1 MILDIVY
8 INVYSITHG
17 KEQYGTAT
25 STHRKARAGRSEAV
39 SGLGPCRGL
48 AQGKTVYRAS
58 GEAEEVMSDE
68 ELQAVLMVGYGYHR
82 AWDPLY
88 QRSRWVKGW
97 LPGAPTNPLNDK
109 SEQFDSD
116 EE

>member
-1 MILDIVY
+1 
-8 INVYSITHG
+8 
-17 KEQYGTAT
+17 
-25 STHRKARAGRSEAV
+25 
-39 SGLGPCRGL
+39 
-48 AQGKTVYRAS
+48 
-58 GEAEEVMSDE
+58 MSDE